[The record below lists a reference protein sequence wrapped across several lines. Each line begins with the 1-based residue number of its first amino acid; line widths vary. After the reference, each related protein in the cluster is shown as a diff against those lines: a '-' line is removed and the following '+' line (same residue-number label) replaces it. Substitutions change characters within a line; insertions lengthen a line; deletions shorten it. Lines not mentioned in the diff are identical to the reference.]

1 MKKIPKWRKRQLRN
15 IGLFV
20 LFVAFVYVINYLHL
34 TLDKSPVSPHGNTVK
49 YKVKYLYNY
58 DGDTAAFRL
67 EDGTQ
72 VDCRFLA
79 VDAPEYGDD
88 GYDEAK
94 SFTNVS
100 LRNAREIILELE
112 PYSDTYDRY
121 DRLLAWVWTD
131 GKLLQ
136 AKLLEKNLVEIRYLF
151 DNYLYTDYLFRVK
164 EQKNVT
170 SDE

>member
-1 MKKIPKWRKRQLRN
+1 MRN
-15 IGLFV
+15 IGLFI
-20 LFVAFVYVINYLHL
+20 LFIAFVYVIYHLHL
-34 TLDKSPVSPHGNTVK
+34 SLDKSPISPHENTVK

-58 DGDTAAFRL
+58 DGDTAEFRL
-67 EDGTQ
+67 EDGTE
-72 VDCRFLA
+72 VTCRFLA
-79 VDAPEYGDD
+79 VDAPEYGEE

-100 LRNAREIILELE
+100 LRNAKEILLELE
-112 PYSDTYDRY
+112 PHSDHYDRY

-136 AKLLEKNLVEIRYLF
+136 ARLLEKDLAEIRYLF
-151 DNYLYTDYLFRVK
+151 DNYLYTDYLFRVQ

-170 SDE
+170 SEEETSSR